1 MGESSSDE
9 EEESVSASSWGRED
23 LSLEEL
29 SRLSTIVDA
38 QFSPLLEVGLSTIVD
53 AEEAVCTRVVDPKEA
68 SPMKST
74 RDSEFAVVWEID
86 VSAIACSDAA
96 VPMVDTDIEWATLP
110 AIAIGA
116 VERRDKAEDTTL
128 VVSKCGSAVVAS
140 KSSTQ
145 QRRVP
150 LNCLRVAGE
159 RS

>member
-1 MGESSSDE
+1 MDESSSE
-9 EEESVSASSWGRED
+9 EEESVSASCWGRED

-29 SRLSTIVDA
+29 SRLSTIVDK

-53 AEEAVCTRVVDPKEA
+53 AEEAVCIRVVDPKEA

-74 RDSEFAVVWEID
+74 RESEFAVVWEID
-86 VSAIACSDAA
+86 VSAMACSEAA
-96 VPMVDTDIEWATLP
+96 VPMVDTDTEWATLP

-116 VERRDKAEDTTL
+116 VERRDRAEDTTL
-128 VVSKCGSAVVAS
+128 VVSICGSAVVAS